1 MATDSSGVV
10 WREQKAL
17 IIGRA
22 YPEPSKKHIETV
34 CTGAITEDGQL
45 LRLYPISWRYLNENQ
60 QYRLWSWATF
70 EIRKSEGDKR
80 KRREERKAQLA
91 ARKALNAAKKA
102 ERALSPKPFDDGRLH
117 PRFQR
122 IKRKAEAVGSNG
134 FDPNHVAQLLGE
146 YADPEY
152 YNRSAD
158 VRMASPLAGMR

>member
-1 MATDSSGVV
+1 MAEGLNNRGIAKRLGLDEGTIKTYSAGIY
-10 WREQKAL
+10 R
-17 IIGRA
+17 
-22 YPEPSKKHIETV
+22 
-34 CTGAITEDGQL
+34 AITHVDANPHTMIAIMYIRGEIAERPEDDTKKQ
-45 LRLYPISWRYLNENQ
+45 
-60 QYRLWSWATF
+60 
-70 EIRKSEGDKR
+70 
-80 KRREERKAQLA
+80 RREERKAQLA

>member
-1 MATDSSGVV
+1 MAEGLNNRGIAKRLGLDEGTIKTYSAGIY
-10 WREQKAL
+10 R
-17 IIGRA
+17 
-22 YPEPSKKHIETV
+22 
-34 CTGAITEDGQL
+34 AITHVDANPHTMIAIMYIRGEIAERPEDDTKKQ
-45 LRLYPISWRYLNENQ
+45 
-60 QYRLWSWATF
+60 
-70 EIRKSEGDKR
+70 
-80 KRREERKAQLA
+80 RREERKAQLA

-102 ERALSPKPFDDGRLH
+102 ERALSPTPFDDGRLH